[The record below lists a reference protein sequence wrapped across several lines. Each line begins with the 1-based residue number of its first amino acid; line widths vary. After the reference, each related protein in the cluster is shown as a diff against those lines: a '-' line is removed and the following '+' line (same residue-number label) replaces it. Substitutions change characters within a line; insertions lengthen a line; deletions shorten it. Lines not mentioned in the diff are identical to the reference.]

1 MVKKVDNEMS
11 FLDHLEDLRWHLV
24 RSIMSIIVF
33 AIVAFIFKD
42 FIFTNVIIAPKTPEF
57 FTNRSLCS
65 FGTWIGIKALCI
77 NSEPFQLININMAGQ
92 FTTHIM
98 VSMILGLILAF
109 PYLVF
114 EMWRF
119 IGPALY
125 DKEKMYA
132 RGGVFYI
139 SILFILGVLFAY
151 YVIIPLSVHFLGTY
165 QVSAEVTNQINL
177 ISYISTVTAIALAV
191 GLIFE
196 LPVLIYFLTKI
207 GLVSPE
213 FLKKYRRHAL
223 VVLLMLSAII
233 TPPDV
238 FSQILVVVPL
248 MVLYEVGIRLSK
260 SIVKKEQLA
269 ARGAK

>member
-1 MVKKVDNEMS
+1 MVKNTSDEMS
-11 FLDHLEDLRWHLV
+11 FLDHLESLRWHLV
-24 RSIMSIIVF
+24 RSIFSIVVF
-33 AIVAFIFKD
+33 AIAAFVFKD
-42 FIFTNVIIAPKTPEF
+42 FIFTNILIAPKTPEF
-57 FTNRSLCS
+57 FTNRTLCA
-65 FGTWIGIKALCI
+65 FGNLIGINALCI
-77 NSEPFQLININMAGQ
+77 NMEPFQLININMAGQ

-98 VSMILGLILAF
+98 VSMIIGLILSF

-125 DKEKMYA
+125 PKEQQYA
-132 RGGVFYI
+132 RGAVFYI
-139 SILFILGVLFAY
+139 SILFLMGVAFAY
-151 YVIIPLSVHFLGTY
+151 YVIIPLSVHFLGSY

-177 ISYISTVTAIALAV
+177 VSYISTVSAIALAV

-196 LPVLIYFLTKI
+196 LPVLIFFLTKI
-207 GLVSPE
+207 GMVTPE

-223 VVLLMLSAII
+223 VVLLALSAII

-260 SIVKKEQLA
+260 RIIRNEQREA
-269 ARGAK
+269 GIPA